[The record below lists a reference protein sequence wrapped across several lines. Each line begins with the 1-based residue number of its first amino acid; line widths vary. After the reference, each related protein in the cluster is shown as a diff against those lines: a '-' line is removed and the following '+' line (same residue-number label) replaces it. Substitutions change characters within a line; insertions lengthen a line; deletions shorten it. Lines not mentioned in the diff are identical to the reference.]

1 MNRLGRA
8 AALCALLGASPA
20 GFAGKVGVINNE
32 SYGLNGLTL
41 PSNVTSAP
49 SPAAPASGG
58 ATSVAPSVSVP
69 PAVSNAIIS
78 AAGGTDRSAVGGQ
91 VAPTMAQTINALST
105 MVAPGSFSPGQAS
118 AAISK
123 ITSILNNVDL
133 TPSQATQMIQL
144 REALEASAT
153 K

>member
-49 SPAAPASGG
+49 SPAAPAVGG
-58 ATSVAPSVSVP
+58 VSVAPSVSVP